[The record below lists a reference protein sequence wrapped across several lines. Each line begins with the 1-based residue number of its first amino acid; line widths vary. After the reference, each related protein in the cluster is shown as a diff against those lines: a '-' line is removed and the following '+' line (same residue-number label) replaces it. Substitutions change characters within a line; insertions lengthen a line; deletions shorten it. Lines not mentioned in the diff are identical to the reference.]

1 MGAYRGDLSLQINQG
16 NLQRGASQASFVYWE
31 FTEPPATKKNVA
43 HLDAQ
48 GY

>member
-16 NLQRGASQASFVYWE
+16 NLQRGVSQASFVYWE